1 VIGTTVSHYRIVEE
15 IGGGGMGVV
24 YKAEDL
30 RLRRPVALK
39 FLPLDLSDD
48 PSATDRLLREAR
60 AASALNHP
68 DICTIYDVGEHEGR
82 QFLVMELLEGQT
94 LRERLA
100 GGPLSDEQ
108 LTALGIEIADALDAA
123 HAQGI
128 VHRDI
133 KPANIFVTRRG
144 HAKILDFGLAKLT
157 ADAAAREGSDNT
169 TMGDPDVVLTGPGVT
184 LGTVAYMSP
193 EQARGEQL
201 DARTDLFSFGLV
213 LYEMATGRQAF
224 SGRTQALL
232 YDAILHGTPT
242 PPARINPAVT
252 PALESIIAKALEKD
266 RDMRYQSAAEM
277 RSDLS
282 RLRRDSGAERSSVA
296 ASSTLVA
303 GPSTDALAVPAT
315 AGVTRPAG
323 VLAKLKS
330 HPKTL
335 VAAALT
341 VVLAAAAA
349 LFLSGRRSTF
359 TEQDQI
365 LLADFVNTTGDPAF
379 DGTLAR
385 ALAINLD
392 QSPYL
397 NVVNQ
402 NRIRETLRFMGRSPD
417 ERVTEELGREICARR
432 GIKALLVGSI
442 ASLGSRLVVTL
453 TATNPATGD
462 TLASD
467 QQEADRRE
475 DVLRAI
481 GVAASNV
488 REQLGEALP
497 SLRRFDVPLQEATTS
512 SLEALQAYTQGDV
525 ARAQGREVQGI
536 PFYER
541 AVELDPDFA
550 MAHARL
556 STIYNNTGDIE
567 KASTYAIAAYERRDR
582 VSERERFYVVARY
595 LSNEGDMAGQLQNL
609 DVWRQTYPRDAT
621 PMNNLAVL
629 DVQMGRFE
637 SALRNAQAA
646 TRLDPLL
653 PFAYVNS
660 CWANIHLNRLDEAKA
675 IAQKGI
681 EVARHGALYSCL
693 LTVAHLRGD
702 NAEMTRVL
710 AEAQKH
716 GPAVM
721 GPAAPTH
728 ASVELARG
736 RLRSAEAV
744 CRGIEHAA
752 TQVDLAG
759 SAARILAELA
769 LDEVLLGAADSAIR
783 RTDSALLLASGD
795 RTPWMAPVTYFEARL
810 PSKARPLQDVLSRRF
825 ATNHRYLGYW
835 KPLAVSAEAL
845 ARGDAGAA
853 LEALKPVESSET
865 AFPRVLI
872 WRGRALLALGRTDDA
887 VAAFRRAIDLRY
899 GAEPSPLVPIARV
912 WLARALAKSG
922 NVDGARRSYQEF
934 LDGWTEAD
942 PDVPI
947 LVAARRELAAI
958 K

>member
-39 FLPLDLSDD
+39 FLPLDVSDD

-94 LRERLA
+94 LKERLA
-100 GGPLSDEQ
+100 RGPLADEQ

-133 KPANIFVTRRG
+133 KPANIFVTKRG

-157 ADAAAREGSDNT
+157 ADAVAREGSNNT
-169 TMGDPDVVLTGPGVT
+169 TMGDPDIRLTGPGVT

-193 EQARGEQL
+193 EQARGEPL

-266 RDMRYQSAAEM
+266 REMRYQSAAEM

-282 RLRRDSGAERSSVA
+282 RLRRDSGAEHSSSA
-296 ASSTLVA
+296 ASSTQVA
-303 GPSTDALAVPAT
+303 APSTDAMATPAIT
-315 AGVTRPAG
+315 TDTRPAG
-323 VLAKLKS
+323 VLAKLKAN
-330 HPKTL
+330 PKKL
-335 VAAALT
+335 AVAAVL
-341 VVLAAAAA
+341 VVLAAAVA
-349 LFLSGRRSTF
+349 LLLSSRSSTF

-379 DGTLAR
+379 DGTLDR

-397 NVVNQ
+397 DVVNQ

-417 ERVTEELGREICARR
+417 ERVTEELGREISARR

-442 ASLGSRLVVTL
+442 ASLGSRFVVTL

-475 DVLRAI
+475 DVLRAL

-525 ARAQGREVQGI
+525 ARAQGREAQAI

-556 STIYNNTGDIE
+556 SAIYNNTGDVE
-567 KASTYAIAAYERRDR
+567 KASKYAIAAYERRDR
-582 VSERERFYVVARY
+582 VSERERFYIIARH
-595 LSNEGDMAGQLQNL
+595 LSNEGDMAGQAQNF

-621 PMNNLAVL
+621 PLNNLAVL
-629 DVQMGRFE
+629 DLQMGRFE
-637 SALRNAQAA
+637 SALLNAQAA

-653 PFAYVNS
+653 TFAYVNS
-660 CWANIHLNRLDEAKA
+660 CWANIHLNRLDDAKA
-675 IAQKGI
+675 IGQKGT

-693 LTVAHLRGD
+693 LTVAHLRD
-702 NAEMTRVL
+702 ESAEMTRL
-710 AEAQKH
+710 LEEAQKY
-716 GPAVM
+716 GPAAM
-721 GPAAPTH
+721 GPAAATH

-736 RLRSAEAV
+736 RLRAAEAV
-744 CRGIEHAA
+744 CRRVEQAA
-752 TQVDLAG
+752 TQADLG
-759 SAARILAELA
+759 GTAARILAELG
-769 LDEVLLGAADSAIR
+769 LDEVLLGATESAVR
-783 RTDSALLLASGD
+783 KTDRALLLVSSERA
-795 RTPWMAPVTYFEARL
+795 PWMAPVTYFEARL
-810 PSKARPLQDVLSRRF
+810 PAKAGPLHDVLSRRF
-825 ATNHRYLGYW
+825 ATNKRYAAYG
-835 KPLAVSAEAL
+835 KPLALSAEAV
-845 ARGDAGAA
+845 ARGDGNAA
-853 LEALKPVESSET
+853 LEALKPVESFE
-865 AFPRVLI
+865 AAVPRVLI

-899 GAEPSPLVPIARV
+899 GAEPSPLAQIARV

-922 NVDGARRSYQEF
+922 DADGARRSYQEF
-934 LDGWTEAD
+934 LDGWKEAD